1 MPNIK
6 SIITSH
12 NKKIIHKITVNQPH
26 KTCNCMK
33 KENCP
38 LNNECLSTGI
48 VYEATLKAQTPNYTE
63 KKYIGICE
71 TTFKKRYANHKQSF
85 ETEKYR
91 NSTTLS
97 TEYWK
102 LKETDAQPSVSWK
115 IVKKANAYTPETK
128 NCALCLNEKY
138 EIANAESNK
147 LLNKRNELIAK
158 CRHKRKFLLSIHDTN
173 D

>member
-12 NKKIIHKITVNQPH
+12 NKHILKKEQHQKS
-26 KTCNCMK
+26 KTCNCLN

-38 LNNECLSTGI
+38 PNNNCLLSNI
-48 VYEATLKAQTPNYTE
+48 IYEATLKSDHTE
-63 KKYIGICE
+63 KKYIGISE

-85 ETEKYR
+85 NTEKYK

-102 LKETDAQPSVSWK
+102 IKKSGHKPTVSWK
-115 IVKKANAYTPETK
+115 ILRKTTSHNPETNK
-128 NCALCLNEKY
+128 CLLCMYEKY
-138 EIANAESNK
+138 YIATSTHPG
-147 LLNKRNELIAK
+147 LLNKRNEIISK
-158 CRHKRKFLLSIHDTN
+158 CRHQKKFLLKQIDSN